1 MSKIPRICPVCKRKY
16 NEEPSLSRVDNKTP
30 ICSICGL
37 REALA
42 SSPLSE
48 HTKASII
55 TMAIKEL
62 EEHKS

>member
-1 MSKIPRICPVCKRKY
+1 MNKVPRICPVCRRKY
-16 NEEPSLSRVDNKTP
+16 YEEPSLSRVDNRTA

-48 HTKASII
+48 QTKANII
-55 TMAIKEL
+55 ESALNEL
-62 EEHKS
+62 REDN